1 MIKFIFPLFIL
12 LSIFGRGF
20 AQERS
25 IQVIENKGNPKS
37 ITLDKPDNSLTDRQ
51 LLLVHYSNNGFFD
64 AEIYLID
71 SETYTVN
78 TGEKYKISSLVFE
91 HDIDTINTYEEL
103 MGEFYSSV
111 LIEKRITEEYNKIVD
126 EGYYEANVSV
136 KEIDIDSLSKTVSII
151 AFKEKGKLTKL
162 NEVIFK
168 GNSINSQQY
177 LARISGIKDSL
188 IATQINLN
196 QIKRN
201 LASSELLEEVSDPII
216 YSEEG
221 KFIVLFNVQERN
233 LNQLDG
239 LIGFV
244 PDASGKGQIVG
255 DLDISLWNVLR
266 DGNAFEL
273 QYQRLKPETSR
284 LELGVSQH
292 WIANIPLSIGLDF
305 SFYQNDTT
313 YQTRKIGLN
322 SSYSITSNL
331 DLDGRIYSQ
340 TSNSSEELQF
350 QQEPDGEKQGADLGF
365 TFSNLDRVEV
375 PQKGIHLEL
384 LYGIANK
391 DIERDSVLSFRQQ
404 RIETEIR
411 FYFPIANQSVI
422 ASSLHGFYVLGRG
435 ITESDLIRF
444 GGANSL
450 RGYSEEQFTASELLW
465 GDVEYRFLTDRNSFL
480 FVFGAAGYYNRSEL
494 ATEQNA
500 TFAQSDFLYSG
511 GIGLSYKTAIG
522 RLKFSY
528 ALSPSET
535 IGNGKVHFGI
545 RTGF

>member
-1 MIKFIFPLFIL
+1 
-12 LSIFGRGF
+12 
-20 AQERS
+20 
-25 IQVIENKGNPKS
+25 
-37 ITLDKPDNSLTDRQ
+37 
-51 LLLVHYSNNGFFD
+51 
-64 AEIYLID
+64 
-71 SETYTVN
+71 
-78 TGEKYKISSLVFE
+78 
-91 HDIDTINTYEEL
+91 

-111 LIEKRITEEYNKIVD
+111 LIEKRITEEYNKTVD

-136 KEIDIDSLSKTVSII
+136 KEIDIDSSSKTVSII

-168 GNSINSQQY
+168 GNSINSQKY
-177 LARISGIKDSL
+177 LTRITGIRDSL
-188 IATQINLN
+188 IASQENLN
-196 QIKRN
+196 QMMRN
-201 LASSELLEEVSDPII
+201 LASSELLEEVSEPII